1 VPQRWWR
8 GVEGPPTVLS
18 YPCCLELFNHGAR
31 TGRAR
36 HGLSL
41 EPRTKNLL
49 YIGVTS
55 NLYLR
60 VMQGGHVGGFHCD
73 LWLQA
78 PALL

>member
-1 VPQRWWR
+1 
-8 GVEGPPTVLS
+8 VLS

-49 YIGVTS
+49 YIGVTG

-60 VMQGGHVGGFHCD
+60 VMQHKEGTWERSHCN

>member
-1 VPQRWWR
+1 MAGGYIYIP
-8 GVEGPPTVLS
+8 GS
-18 YPCCLELFNHGAR
+18 H
-31 TGRAR
+31 TG
-36 HGLSL
+36 
-41 EPRTKNLL
+41 TL

-60 VMQGGHVGGFHCD
+60 GG